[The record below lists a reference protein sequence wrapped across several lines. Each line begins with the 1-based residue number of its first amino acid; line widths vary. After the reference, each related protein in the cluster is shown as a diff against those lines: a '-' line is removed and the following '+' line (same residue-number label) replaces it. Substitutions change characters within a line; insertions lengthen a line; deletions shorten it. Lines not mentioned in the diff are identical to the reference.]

1 MFTSRISTQ
10 LLRNEAPTGGSF
22 DNRGYVDNNS
32 TPTIASN
39 FL

>member
-1 MFTSRISTQ
+1 LPQKLPKMWPVIAQTQ
-10 LLRNEAPTGGSF
+10 SGSAGS
-22 DNRGYVDNNS
+22 RGYVDNNS